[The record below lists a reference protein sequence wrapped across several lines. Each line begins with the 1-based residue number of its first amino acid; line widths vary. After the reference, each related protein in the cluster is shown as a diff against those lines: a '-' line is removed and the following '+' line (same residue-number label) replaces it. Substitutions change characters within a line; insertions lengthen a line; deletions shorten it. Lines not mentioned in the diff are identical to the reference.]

1 MSKLQSYT
9 MQYFYIT
16 TTISL
21 SIPELEPGCDG
32 WCIEPRCRPV
42 TVGMLGV
49 HTYEPGGVIPK
60 IELKLKWRGKGKPE
74 EQEVEIGV
82 EGGSMKSF
90 TLSCEPTQQSPESL
104 PQSQQSLNQPL
115 QPATIENQ
123 QLPHPTA
130 PLPSDV
136 IRPQL
141 KDLIQELKDLA
152 WSDVHNM
159 TIQLGLKYPTLK
171 KIEEQH
177 SEPSSRLSAAM
188 QAWLDSDCQASWK
201 KIVKALED
209 IGKTVLA
216 KQIRDR
222 KLNDQPTKNQSHC

>member
-1 MSKLQSYT
+1 
-9 MQYFYIT
+9 MQYFYTT

-60 IELKLKWRGKGKPE
+60 IELKLKWRGEGKPE
-74 EQEVEIGV
+74 EQEVDIGV
-82 EGGSMKSF
+82 EGGSMESF
-90 TLSCEPTQQSPESL
+90 TLSFEPTQQSPESL
-104 PQSQQSLNQPL
+104 PQSQQSLNQQPP
-115 QPATIENQ
+115 QPATTEGQ

-130 PLPSDV
+130 PLPSGV
-136 IRPQL
+136 IRQQL
-141 KDLIQELKDLA
+141 KDLTQELKDLA

-159 TIQLGLKYPTLK
+159 AIRLGLNFETLQ

-177 SEPSSRLSAAM
+177 SEHSKRLSAAM
-188 QAWLDSDCQASWK
+188 HAWLDSDCQASWK
-201 KIVKALED
+201 SVVKALED

-216 KQIRDR
+216 KQISGK
-222 KLNDQPTKNQSHC
+222 KLSDV